1 MIGKYGLFVEFV
13 CSKPIELVSL
23 HLHLVHLVVILDTE
37 ASYNRKPVG
46 AK

>member
-1 MIGKYGLFVEFV
+1 MIDSTALSAIGVSLQA
-13 CSKPIELVSL
+13 IELVSL
-23 HLHLVHLVVILDTE
+23 HLHLMHLVVALDTE

>member
-1 MIGKYGLFVEFV
+1 MIGKYGLLVEFV
-13 CSKPIELVSL
+13 CSKPIELVS
-23 HLHLVHLVVILDTE
+23 LHLVHLVVILDTE